1 MAYQGRLSDEFLG
14 RFEDFS
20 IRVLRL
26 CMQLARDGRPRPIMD
41 QLMRC
46 GTSPGAQI
54 AEAQEAMSTADFFRS
69 IAIAV
74 KELNE
79 TAYWLKLLVGM
90 QWIPGERLH
99 PLRTECRELRQML
112 KAMIARSKAARSAV
126 KLRFPTPSGRGRGV
140 RFPRERSLVCP
151 AVSLTVSSRS
161 VL

>member
-99 PLRTECRELRQML
+99 PLRTECR
-112 KAMIARSKAARSAV
+112 V
-126 KLRFPTPSGRGRGV
+126 KLVYPDSPWKTWWHAAEQRVES
-140 RFPRERSLVCP
+140 SALVAP
-151 AVSLTVSSRS
+151 
-161 VL
+161 